1 MPENTTLFIIGA
13 CVVVLLG
20 LFYYYLNRQVQ
31 AVQSTNQSLMNHIMF
46 QQKIIEKHDQMLSQ
60 TLGVPR
66 SSMEDYSIPS
76 AAVRFEAPPPPAPSP
91 VNPDLG
97 PVASLG
103 PMVGTLLNMM
113 HHIKPPSGN
122 GGDESEAD
130 DEALGEEPISQE
142 DIQKELYKELEELKP
157 MADIPL
163 KKKEGRV
170 EEEEEDVI
178 AE

>member
-20 LFYYYLNRQVQ
+20 LFYYYLNRQIQ
-31 AVQSTNQSLMNHIMF
+31 AVQNTNQSLMNHVMF

-66 SSMEDYSIPS
+66 STMDLTTPPPTG
-76 AAVRFEAPPPPAPSP
+76 VRFETAAPPPTPSSSN
-91 VNPDLG
+91 VDLG

-113 HHIKPPSGN
+113 HHIQPPVSTG
-122 GGDESEAD
+122 D
-130 DEALGEEPISQE
+130 DEEEEEEEEEISQE

-157 MADIPL
+157 LDSIPP
-163 KKKEGRV
+163 KKKEGRI
-170 EEEEEDVI
+170 EEEEEVI
-178 AE
+178 ADAE